1 MRAKS
6 SKHPS
11 MFQWDAGD
19 NTSVKLSSKLSKWLF
34 DITGGRHE
42 RNAGFIF
49 TCVQKY
55 FGFLTE
61 GDRPPHRSATVHE
74 SPKATIRW
82 TSWMS
87 EQNLKA
93 TRSNRSLHCKT
104 VCRNFWLFVCNKVEL
119 LHFVKQRFPTFLPH
133 APLSPYFRGVTGAQT
148 RCGRMPS
155 CRQSAITHWTSS
167 VLYTLA
173 DFLREGSSLPLRQL
187 SDVSTHPPV

>member
-1 MRAKS
+1 MAIWHNRRATRTERWIYFHLR
-6 SKHPS
+6 SKIFS
-11 MFQWDAGD
+11 F
-19 NTSVKLSSKLSKWLF
+19 SY
-34 DITGGRHE
+34 GR
-42 RNAGFIF
+42 RS
-49 TCVQKY
+49 
-55 FGFLTE
+55 
-61 GDRPPHRSATVHE
+61 PPHRSATVHE
-74 SPKATIRW
+74 SPKATTWW

-104 VCRNFWLFVCNKVEL
+104 VCRNLWLFACNKVEL